1 LKSVVAL
8 TLGILTALGGFVD
21 IGEMVFA
28 SQAGARFGYQLL
40 WPVVVGAAA
49 IILYGEMCGRV
60 AIVTKDPVFAL
71 VRQRLGYS
79 VGLGVLASST
89 VVNVLTCAAEIGGV
103 ALILRLVT
111 GLPYGWW
118 LAGAVLILILV
129 VSVLPFE
136 ALERVFGLM
145 GLFIL
150 VFVASAVVLG
160 LDWGSALRG
169 LIPHVAPNASGG
181 DLVSYGYF
189 AVGLVAGTVM
199 PYEVQF
205 YSSGNV
211 EEEKTPADLKEN
223 AMVASLGMAFGAVV
237 TMGIVIVAA
246 EFMKPLGIEP
256 ERLGTTMLGPVA
268 AFGVPGLLAALLG
281 AFFAIAGAA
290 IETSLAGAYGIA
302 QFFGFEWGKRF
313 GPRSVPKFTLTWLA
327 IFGLALMI
335 LATGV
340 DPLEVTEFAVIFSVV
355 VLPLTYLPI
364 LLVARDRAVMGDH
377 VNSRLQNAVAWVFL
391 VGITIVAIAAVPLL
405 YLSRMG
411 QA

>member
-1 LKSVVAL
+1 MLSL

-28 SQAGARFGYQLL
+28 SQAGARFGYDLL
-40 WPVVVGAAA
+40 WPVVIGAFA
-49 IILYGEMCGRV
+49 IIVYGEMCGRV
-60 AIVTKDPVFAL
+60 AIVTKDPVFVL
-71 VRQRLGYS
+71 VRERLGYS
-79 VGLGVLASST
+79 VGLGVLVSST
-89 VVNVLTCAAEIGGV
+89 IVNVLTCAAEIGGV

-118 LAGAVLILILV
+118 LAGGVLLLIVV
-129 VSVLPFE
+129 VSILPFE

-145 GLFIL
+145 GLFIV
-150 VFVASAVVLG
+150 VFVASAVALG
-160 LDWGSALRG
+160 LDWGSALAG
-169 LIPHVAPNASGG
+169 LVPHVAPTASGG
-181 DLVSYGYF
+181 ELLSYGYF

-211 EEEKTPADLKEN
+211 EEKKTPADLKEN
-223 AMVASLGMAFGAVV
+223 AVVASVGMAFGAVV
-237 TMGIVIVAA
+237 TVAIVIVAA
-246 EFMKPLGIEP
+246 EFLKPLGVQP
-256 ERLGTTMLGPVA
+256 DRLATTMLGPA
-268 AFGVPGLLAALLG
+268 ASFGIPGLLAALLG
-281 AFFAIAGAA
+281 ALFAIGGAA

-313 GPRSVPKFTLTWLA
+313 GPRHVPKFTLTWIA

-340 DPLEVTEFAVIFSVV
+340 DPLEVTEYAVIFSVV

-364 LLVARDRAVMGDH
+364 LIVARDRAVMGRH
-377 VNSRLQNAVAWVFL
+377 VNGRLHNAAGILFL
-391 VGITIVAIAAVPLL
+391 VVITIVAIAAVPLL

>member
-1 LKSVVAL
+1 LSGVLSL

-28 SQAGARFGYQLL
+28 SQAGARFGYGLL
-40 WPVVVGAAA
+40 WPVGIGAAA
-49 IILYGEMCGRV
+49 IIVYGEMCGRV
-60 AIVTKDPVFAL
+60 AIVTKDPVFVL
-71 VRQRLGYS
+71 VRERLGDS
-79 VGLGVLASST
+79 VGFGVLVSST

-103 ALILRLVT
+103 AVILRLAT

-118 LAGAVLILILV
+118 LAGAVLLLLV
-129 VSVLPFE
+129 VVSLLPFE

-145 GLFIL
+145 GLFIV
-150 VFVASAVVLG
+150 VFVASAVALG
-160 LDWGSALRG
+160 LDWSGAVAG
-169 LIPHVAPNASGG
+169 LIPHVPATASGG
-181 DLVSYGYF
+181 ELASYAYF

-205 YSSGNV
+205 YSSVNV
-211 EEEKTPADLKEN
+211 EERKTPEDLKEN
-223 AMVASLGMAFGAVV
+223 AVVASVGMAFGAVV
-237 TMGIVIVAA
+237 TMAILIVAA
-246 EFMKPLGIEP
+246 EVLKPLGIEP
-256 ERLGTTMLGPVA
+256 DRLGTAMLGPIT
-268 AFGVPGLLAALLG
+268 AFAVPGLIAALLG
-281 AFFAIAGAA
+281 ALFAIAGAA

-313 GPRSVPKFTLTWLA
+313 GARHVPTFTLTWIA

-364 LLVARDRAVMGDH
+364 LLVARDRAVMGGH
-377 VNSRLQNAVAWVFL
+377 VNGRLQNVVAIFFL
-391 VGITIVAIAAVPLL
+391 IVITIVAIAAVPLL